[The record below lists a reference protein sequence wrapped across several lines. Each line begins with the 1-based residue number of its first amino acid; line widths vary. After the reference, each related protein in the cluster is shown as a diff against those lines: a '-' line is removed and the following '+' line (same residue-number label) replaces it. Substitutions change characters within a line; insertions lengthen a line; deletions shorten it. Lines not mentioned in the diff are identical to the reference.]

1 MIRRRRR
8 GRTRTGQCWVPS
20 GTIMPMSTYTCST
33 PNWCLACYPLFA
45 NEHTLTITSCC
56 SPRRHLPLDHWT
68 AHSWILRCLLGYF
81 RLPRLWLSPCSR
93 LVEFNQLHG
102 NICTMD
108 PLLTIATSPWSVAT
122 HVTPSRGVIM
132 LTQQVLGAF
141 ESDVASLLLL
151 FY

>member
-1 MIRRRRR
+1 
-8 GRTRTGQCWVPS
+8 
-20 GTIMPMSTYTCST
+20 
-33 PNWCLACYPLFA
+33 
-45 NEHTLTITSCC
+45 
-56 SPRRHLPLDHWT
+56 
-68 AHSWILRCLLGYF
+68 
-81 RLPRLWLSPCSR
+81 
-93 LVEFNQLHG
+93 
-102 NICTMD
+102 MD

>member
-1 MIRRRRR
+1 MNIDPSPS
-8 GRTRTGQCWVPS
+8 TRTDPHRPVLGSV
-20 GTIMPMSTYTCST
+20 GHNY
-33 PNWCLACYPLFA
+33 AY
-45 NEHTLTITSCC
+45 E
-56 SPRRHLPLDHWT
+56 HLPLDHWT